1 MSDRPDRILLVEDN
15 PGDARLLR
23 EALKEV
29 ANYEF
34 DLEHVERLSQAL
46 ERLRGEPFDVVL
58 LDLSLPDSQ
67 GLENLA
73 PVRDAAPTVP
83 ILVLTGLDDEEVAVR
98 ALRVGAQD
106 YLVKGQAEGSSVVRA
121 IRYARERK
129 GAEEQIQG
137 HLKRISALR
146 DINLAITSTLDLRTI
161 LDVLLEKIDLSFNYA
176 VATTVRLFNP
186 GTGFLEPVACRN
198 LDPDAWK
205 AEEWKSGGTIPRM
218 VFDSRAPITIAN
230 MQTEPRTKSREI
242 FRELGL
248 VSYLGIPLI
257 AKGKSLGVLGFFSK
271 EEYRFSDQE
280 VSFLSTLADQAA
292 IAIQHSQLH
301 EEMKQQTQALEKS
314 NKVKDEFLSVMSHE
328 LRTPLIAITGYA
340 NLLGDQ
346 SSGNLSPVQLKAT
359 HGINKLSNDLLA
371 MVRVILD
378 VTRLEAGVMVVEKE
392 LVDINRLLE
401 EILESNPVPTGK
413 EEVTVR
419 WDRDPQLPEILTDG
433 TKLKVILQN
442 LLNNAVKFT
451 NHGYVKVS
459 ARCLPYEKSVEFKVA
474 DTGIG
479 IPADMVPVVFEKF
492 RQADSTD
499 ARPYEGIG
507 LGLYIAKQFAEL
519 LGGSVEVET
528 EVGRGSIFTLVVPD
542 LSESVS
548 DDSQAR
554 SARPHG
560 HSLEPL
566 SLKKISNSQA
576 I

>member
-1 MSDRPDRILLVEDN
+1 
-15 PGDARLLR
+15 
-23 EALKEV
+23 
-29 ANYEF
+29 
-34 DLEHVERLSQAL
+34 
-46 ERLRGEPFDVVL
+46 
-58 LDLSLPDSQ
+58 
-67 GLENLA
+67 
-73 PVRDAAPTVP
+73 
-83 ILVLTGLDDEEVAVR
+83 
-98 ALRVGAQD
+98 
-106 YLVKGQAEGSSVVRA
+106 
-121 IRYARERK
+121 
-129 GAEEQIQG
+129 
-137 HLKRISALR
+137 
-146 DINLAITSTLDLRTI
+146 
-161 LDVLLEKIDLSFNYA
+161 
-176 VATTVRLFNP
+176 
-186 GTGFLEPVACRN
+186 
-198 LDPDAWK
+198 
-205 AEEWKSGGTIPRM
+205 IPRM

-459 ARCLPYEKSVEFKVA
+459 ARYLPYEKSVEFKVA